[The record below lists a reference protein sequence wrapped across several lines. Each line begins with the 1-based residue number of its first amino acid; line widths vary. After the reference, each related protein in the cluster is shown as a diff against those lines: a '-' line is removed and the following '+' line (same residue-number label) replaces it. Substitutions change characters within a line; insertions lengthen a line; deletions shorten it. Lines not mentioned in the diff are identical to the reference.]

1 MKELAV
7 KDGIIDESLLNDCI
21 MLGAYAKRYSMMH
34 GAGTGFSSEG
44 TQVLKSSWLLYD
56 MDKPADENME
66 DVSRLPEPFD
76 KLWEQVKPHVG
87 ENIEMYRAYV
97 NAHTYGSEDNIHTD
111 DDGVSKGKTVIVYL
125 CNRWNPEWSG
135 QTVFYNERDILEKDI
150 VYSCLPKYNR
160 VVIFDKT
167 IPHAVAPI
175 SRRYM
180 GLRLT
185 CMFKVEDLD
194 GRDTTT

>member
-7 KDGIIDESLLNDCI
+7 KDGVIDENLLNDCI
-21 MLGAYAKRYSMMH
+21 MIGAYSKTYSMMH

-44 TQVLKSSWLLYD
+44 TQILKSNWLLYD
-56 MDKPADENME
+56 RDDPTDGGVG
-66 DVSRLPEPFD
+66 DVSRLPEPFNR
-76 KLWEQVKPHVG
+76 LWEQVKPHVG
-87 ENIEMYRAYV
+87 ENTELFKVYI
-97 NAHTYGSEDNIHTD
+97 NAHTYGVEDNIHTD
-111 DDGVSKGKTVIVYL
+111 DDRIPKGKTVIVYL
-125 CNRWNPEWSG
+125 CNRWNPEWAG
-135 QTVFYNERDILEKDI
+135 QTVFYNERDIFEKDI

-160 VVIFDKT
+160 MVIFDKS
-167 IPHAVAPI
+167 IPHAVAPM

-194 GRDTTT
+194 GRLTVT